1 MTRSSPDDACPGAL
15 RLHEAA
21 DGALARIRLPGGM
34 VTSAQLSALAEA
46 AGDYA
51 APVLELTSRGNV
63 QLRSIRDA
71 EAVGT
76 LLSQA
81 GLLPS
86 PSHERVRNIVA
97 SPLSGRV
104 GDFPDVRP
112 LVSALD
118 RGLIAS
124 APLAELPGR
133 FLFSLDDGRADMSA
147 MGADVGLRHG
157 TNGWRLLLDG
167 RLTSACD
174 SDPDSAIERVLTIAR
189 TFARIRGNAWRV
201 AELPEGAGTLAAAVG
216 ETVAE
221 APQDATSAP
230 RAPVGWIEQ
239 RSAGDP
245 ADDLV
250 TLGAGV
256 PLGQLPAKVAALLAA
271 AEKPVVITPWRSVLL
286 CDLPHEDA
294 DAVLRVLAPL
304 GLVFDERSP
313 WLNASSCTGL
323 PGCGRSRT
331 DVHAD
336 VRLEVAE
343 EIASG
348 IHSPVHR
355 HWAGCP
361 RACGS
366 PSAGQVLVATELGYR
381 PLERHP

>member
-34 VTSAQLSALAEA
+34 LTSAQLAALAEA
-46 AGDYA
+46 AGEYG

-71 EAVGT
+71 DAVGA

-81 GLLPS
+81 DLLPS

-97 SPLSGRV
+97 SPLSGRD
-104 GDFPDVRP
+104 GDFADVRP
-112 LVSALD
+112 LVVRLD
-118 RGLIAS
+118 RGLISSPA
-124 APLAELPGR
+124 LADLPGR
-133 FLFSLDDGRADMSA
+133 FLFSLDDGRGDMA
-147 MGADVGLRHG
+147 TMGADIGVRHEPA
-157 TNGWRLLLDG
+157 GWRLLIDG
-167 RLTSACD
+167 HLTEGLHGPEGAVECML
-174 SDPDSAIERVLTIAR
+174 AAAQAFV
-189 TFARIRGNAWRV
+189 RIRGNAWRV
-201 AELPEGAGTLAAAVG
+201 SELSAGAETLAASLRLT
-216 ETVAE
+216 TVPGQA
-221 APQDATSAP
+221 ASPNAHP
-230 RAPVGWIEQ
+230 GRAPVGWIEQ
-239 RSAGDP
+239 GP
-245 ADDLV
+245 EGDLV
-250 TLGAGV
+250 TLGAAV
-256 PLGQLPAKVAALLAA
+256 PLGQLPARVAALLAA

-304 GLVFDERSP
+304 GLIFDERSP

-355 HWAGCP
+355 HWVGCP
-361 RACGS
+361 RACGA
-366 PSAGQVLVATELGYR
+366 PSTSQVLVATELGYR
-381 PLERHP
+381 PLDRHP

>member
-34 VTSAQLSALAEA
+34 LTSAQLAALAEA
-46 AGDYA
+46 AGEYG

-71 EAVGT
+71 DAVGA

-81 GLLPS
+81 DLLPS

-97 SPLSGRV
+97 SPLSGRD
-104 GDFPDVRP
+104 GNFADVRP
-112 LVSALD
+112 LVVRLD
-118 RGLIAS
+118 HGLISSPA
-124 APLAELPGR
+124 LADLPGR
-133 FLFSLDDGRADMSA
+133 FLFSLDDGRGDMA
-147 MGADVGLRHG
+147 IMGADIGVRHEPA
-157 TNGWRLLLDG
+157 GWRLLIDG
-167 RLTSACD
+167 HLTEGLHGPEAVVECML
-174 SDPDSAIERVLTIAR
+174 AAAQAFVQ
-189 TFARIRGNAWRV
+189 IRGNAWRV
-201 AELPEGAGTLAAAVG
+201 SELPAGAETLAASLG
-216 ETVAE
+216 LTTVPGPA
-221 APQDATSAP
+221 ASPTAHSG

-239 RSAGDP
+239 DP
-245 ADDLV
+245 EGDLV
-250 TLGAGV
+250 TLGAAV
-256 PLGQLPAKVAALLAA
+256 PLGQLPARVAALLAA

-304 GLVFDERSP
+304 GLIFDERSP

-355 HWAGCP
+355 HWVGCP
-361 RACGS
+361 RACGA
-366 PSAGQVLVATELGYR
+366 PSTGQVLVATELGYR
-381 PLERHP
+381 PLDRHP

>member
-1 MTRSSPDDACPGAL
+1 MTRSSADDACPGAL

-34 VTSAQLSALAEA
+34 LSSAQLAALAEA
-46 AGDYA
+46 AGDHG
-51 APVLELTSRGNV
+51 APILELTSRGNV
-63 QLRSIRDA
+63 QLRSVRDA
-71 EAVGT
+71 NAVGA
-76 LLSQA
+76 LLSEA

-86 PSHERVRNIVA
+86 PRHERVRNIVA
-97 SPLSGRV
+97 SPLSGRA
-104 GDFPDVRP
+104 GEFPDARP

-118 RGLIAS
+118 RGLTA
-124 APLAELPGR
+124 AATLAELPGR
-133 FLFSLDDGRADMSA
+133 FLFSLDDGRGDMAA
-147 MGADVGLRHG
+147 MGADIGLRHDQK
-157 TNGWRLLLDG
+157 GWRLLLGGRTTSVCDG
-167 RLTSACD
+167 DAVDAVERMLTA
-174 SDPDSAIERVLTIAR
+174 AR
-189 TFARIRGNAWRV
+189 KFVEIRGNAWRV
-201 AELPEGAGTLAAAVG
+201 AELPEGAGTLACAIDAVFIDG
-216 ETVAE
+216 PPDPT
-221 APQDATSAP
+221 PAP

-239 RSAGDP
+239 LRTGESPGE
-245 ADDLV
+245 LV
-250 TLGAGV
+250 TLGAAV
-256 PLGQLPAKVAALLAA
+256 PLGQLPARVAALLAA
-271 AEKPVVITPWRSVLL
+271 VEKPVIVTPWRSVLL
-286 CDLPHEDA
+286 CDLPHGDA

-355 HWAGCP
+355 HWVGCP

-366 PSAGQVLVATELGYR
+366 PSTGQVLVATELGYR

>member
-34 VTSAQLSALAEA
+34 LTSAQLAALAEA
-46 AGDYA
+46 AGEYG
-51 APVLELTSRGNV
+51 APAVELTSRGNV

-71 EAVGT
+71 DAVGA

-81 GLLPS
+81 DLLPS

-97 SPLSGRV
+97 SPLSGRD
-104 GDFPDVRP
+104 GNFADVRP
-112 LVSALD
+112 LVVRLD
-118 RGLIAS
+118 HGLISSPA
-124 APLAELPGR
+124 LADLPGR
-133 FLFSLDDGRADMSA
+133 FLFSLDDGRGDMA
-147 MGADVGLRHG
+147 TMGADIGLGHG
-157 TNGWRLLLDG
+157 PSGWRVLLDG
-167 RLTSACD
+167 YATSTCVA
-174 SDPDSAIERVLTIAR
+174 DPDAAVDHVLAAAQ
-189 TFARIRGNAWRV
+189 TFVEIRGNAWRV
-201 AELPEGAGTLAAAVG
+201 RELPDGARTLAAAI
-216 ETVAE
+216 
-221 APQDATSAP
+221 DATLIAGPREAVPAP
-230 RAPVGWIEQ
+230 HAPVGWIEQ
-239 RSAGDP
+239 YPDHEF
-245 ADDLV
+245 V
-250 TLGAGV
+250 TLGAAV
-256 PLGQLPAKVAALLAA
+256 PLGQLPARVAALLAA

-304 GLVFDERSP
+304 GLIFDERSP

-343 EIASG
+343 EIVSG

-355 HWAGCP
+355 HWVGCP
-361 RACGS
+361 RACGA
-366 PSAGQVLVATELGYR
+366 PSTGQVLVATELGYR
-381 PLERHP
+381 PLDRHP

>member
-21 DGALARIRLPGGM
+21 DGALARVRLPGGM
-34 VTSAQLSALAEA
+34 VTSAQLAALAQA
-46 AGDYA
+46 AGDYG
-51 APVLELTSRGNV
+51 APVLELTSRGNI

-71 EAVGT
+71 DAVGS
-76 LLSQA
+76 LLSEA

-97 SPLSGRV
+97 SPLSGRA
-104 GDFPDVRP
+104 GSFPDVRA
-112 LVSALD
+112 LVLALD
-118 RGLIAS
+118 RGLIS
-124 APLAELPGR
+124 SPVLADLPGR
-133 FLFSLDDGRADMSA
+133 FLFSLDDGRGDMAA
-147 MGADVGLRHG
+147 MGADIGLRHDPD
-157 TNGWRLLLDG
+157 GWRLILDG
-167 RLTSACD
+167 RATSVCVE
-174 SDPDSAIERVLTIAR
+174 DPDAAVARVLAVAR
-189 TFARIRGNAWRV
+189 TFVQIRGNAWRV
-201 AELPEGAGTLAAAVG
+201 AELPDAAATLAEAIAATLIEEPHRPTAAV
-216 ETVAE
+216 
-221 APQDATSAP
+221 

-239 RSAGDP
+239 PSSGDSSN
-245 ADDLV
+245 ALV
-250 TLGAGV
+250 TLGAAV
-256 PLGQLPAKVAALLAA
+256 PLGQLSARVAALLAA

-294 DAVLRVLAPL
+294 DVVLRVLAPL

-323 PGCGRSRT
+323 PGCGRSRA

-355 HWAGCP
+355 HWVGCP

-366 PSAGQVLVATELGYR
+366 PATGQVLVATELGYR
-381 PLERHP
+381 PLQRHP

>member
-1 MTRSSPDDACPGAL
+1 MTRSSADDACPGAL

-34 VTSAQLSALAEA
+34 LSSAQLAALATA
-46 AGDYA
+46 AGSHG
-51 APVLELTSRGNV
+51 APVLELTSRGNI

-71 EAVGT
+71 DAVGT
-76 LLSQA
+76 LLSDA

-97 SPLSGRV
+97 SPLSGRA
-104 GDFPDVRP
+104 GEFPDVRP
-112 LVSALD
+112 LVRTLD
-118 RGLIAS
+118 QGLISAS
-124 APLAELPGR
+124 VLAGLPGR
-133 FLFSLDDGRADMSA
+133 FLFSLDDGRADMA
-147 MGADVGLRHG
+147 TMGADIGLGHG
-157 TNGWRLLLDG
+157 PGGWRVLLDG
-167 RLTSACD
+167 HGTSTCVA
-174 SDPDSAIERVLTIAR
+174 DPDAAVDHVLAAAQ
-189 TFARIRGNAWRV
+189 TFVEIRGNAWRV
-201 AELPEGAGTLAAAVG
+201 RELPDGAKTLAAAIGATLIAEPG
-216 ETVAE
+216 EAGP
-221 APQDATSAP
+221 APH
-230 RAPVGWIEQ
+230 APVGWIEQ
-239 RSAGDP
+239 YPDHE
-245 ADDLV
+245 LV
-250 TLGAGV
+250 TLGAAV
-256 PLGQLPAKVAALLAA
+256 PLGQLPARVAALLAA
-271 AEKPVVITPWRSVLL
+271 AERPVVITPWRSVLL

-348 IHSPVHR
+348 IHSPIHR
-355 HWAGCP
+355 HWVGCP

-366 PSAGQVLVATELGYR
+366 PSTGQVLVATELGYR

>member
-34 VTSAQLSALAEA
+34 VTSAQLAALAEA
-46 AGDYA
+46 AGDYG

-71 EAVGT
+71 DAVGT
-76 LLSQA
+76 LLSEA

-97 SPLSGRV
+97 SPLSGRS
-104 GDFPDVRP
+104 GDFSDVRP
-112 LVSALD
+112 LVGALD
-118 RGLIAS
+118 RGLIS
-124 APLAELPGR
+124 APVLADLPGR
-133 FLFSLDDGRADMSA
+133 FLFSLDDGRGDMTA
-147 MGADVGLRHG
+147 MGADIGLRHYPG
-157 TNGWRLLLDG
+157 GWRLILDG
-167 RLTSACD
+167 RGTSVCID
-174 SDPDSAIERVLTIAR
+174 DPDAAVERVLAIAQA
-189 TFARIRGNAWRV
+189 FVHIRGNAWRV
-201 AELPEGAGTLAAAVG
+201 AELPDAAESLAQAIGATLIEGPPHPTA
-216 ETVAE
+216 TV
-221 APQDATSAP
+221 

-239 RSAGDP
+239 PSSGDSAHDM
-245 ADDLV
+245 V
-250 TLGAGV
+250 TLGAAV
-256 PLGQLPAKVAALLAA
+256 PLGQLPARVAALLAA

-294 DAVLRVLAPL
+294 DVVLRVLAPL

-323 PGCGRSRT
+323 PGCGRSRA

-355 HWAGCP
+355 HWVGCP

-366 PSAGQVLVATELGYR
+366 PATGQVLVATELGYR

>member
-34 VTSAQLSALAEA
+34 VTSAQLAALAEA
-46 AGDYA
+46 AGDYG

-71 EAVGT
+71 DAVGT

-97 SPLSGRV
+97 SPLSGRA

-112 LVSALD
+112 LVLALD
-118 RGLIAS
+118 RGLIS
-124 APLAELPGR
+124 TPVLAELPGR
-133 FLFSLDDGRADMSA
+133 FLFGLDDGRGDMA
-147 MGADVGLRHG
+147 AIGADIGLRHEPG
-157 TNGWRLLLDG
+157 GWRVILDG
-167 RLTSACD
+167 RATSVCVD
-174 SDPDSAIERVLTIAR
+174 DPDAAVARVLAIAQ
-189 TFARIRGNAWRV
+189 TFVRIRGNAWRV
-201 AELPEGAGTLAAAVG
+201 AELPDAAATLA
-216 ETVAE
+216 E
-221 APQDATSAP
+221 AIDATLIEGPQHPATAV

-239 RSAGDP
+239 PPDGE
-245 ADDLV
+245 LV
-250 TLGAGV
+250 TLGAAV
-256 PLGQLPAKVAALLAA
+256 PLGQLPARVAALLAA

-294 DAVLRVLAPL
+294 DVVLRVLAPL

-323 PGCGRSRT
+323 PGCGRSRA

-355 HWAGCP
+355 HWVGCP

-366 PSAGQVLVATELGYR
+366 PATGQVLVATELGYR

>member
-1 MTRSSPDDACPGAL
+1 MTRSSADDACPGAL

-34 VTSAQLSALAEA
+34 LSSTQLAALAAA
-46 AGDYA
+46 AGSHG
-51 APVLELTSRGNV
+51 APVVELTSRGNV

-71 EAVGT
+71 DAVGT
-76 LLSQA
+76 LLSDA

-112 LVSALD
+112 LVLALD
-118 RGLIAS
+118 RGLIS
-124 APLAELPGR
+124 SPVLADLPGR
-133 FLFSLDDGRADMSA
+133 FLFSLDDGRGDMA
-147 MGADVGLRHG
+147 TMGTDIGLRHDRV
-157 TNGWRLLLDG
+157 GWRLILGG
-167 RLTSACD
+167 RATSVCVA
-174 SDPDSAIERVLTIAR
+174 DPDSAVERLLAAAQIFVQ
-189 TFARIRGNAWRV
+189 IRGNAWRV
-201 AELPEGAGTLAAAVG
+201 RELPDGAKTLAAAI
-216 ETVAE
+216 
-221 APQDATSAP
+221 DATLIADPDEAGPAP
-230 RAPVGWIEQ
+230 HAPVGWIEQ
-239 RSAGDP
+239 YPDHE
-245 ADDLV
+245 LV
-250 TLGAGV
+250 TLGATV
-256 PLGQLPAKVAALLAA
+256 PLGQLQARVAALLAA
-271 AEKPVVITPWRSVLL
+271 AEKPVVITPWRSLLL

-294 DAVLRVLAPL
+294 DVVLRVLAPL

-355 HWAGCP
+355 HWVGCP

-366 PSAGQVLVATELGYR
+366 PSTGQVLVATELGYR